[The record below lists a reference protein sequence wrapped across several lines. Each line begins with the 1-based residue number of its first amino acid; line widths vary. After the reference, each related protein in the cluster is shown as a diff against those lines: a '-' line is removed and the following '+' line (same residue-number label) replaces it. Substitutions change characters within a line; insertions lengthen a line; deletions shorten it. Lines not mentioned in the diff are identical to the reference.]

1 MRVFRKIPGGV
12 IGGAIVA
19 LLLVPLAVGYL
30 TAPCEVTGEPL
41 VLSPHRVR
49 QRQFL
54 TEATTWHRNISDVS
68 AKLHS
73 ILNAPQP
80 GSVSAAF
87 RLASEVGRATTRLDV
102 LTPPEAP
109 AEYVLLAGTMH
120 EARDTYVFATE
131 CLLSFYGS
139 SDSQALLEAQA
150 ALRLGDAAL
159 ADVAAGIEALTYPL
173 CREVWRDR

>member
-1 MRVFRKIPGGV
+1 L
-12 IGGAIVA
+12 IGGAIVV
-19 LLLVPLAVGYL
+19 LLLGPLAVGYF
-30 TAPCEVTGEPL
+30 TAPCEVTGEPV

-54 TEATTWHRNISDVS
+54 IEATTWHRNISDVS
-68 AKLHS
+68 DMLRSA
-73 ILNAPQP
+73 LNAPQP

-87 RLASEVGRATTRLDV
+87 RMASEVGKVTTRLDL

-109 AEYVLLAGTMH
+109 AEYSLLAGAMNQ
-120 EARDTYVFATE
+120 ARDHYAYATE
-131 CLLSFYGS
+131 RLLSFYGS

>member
-1 MRVFRKIPGGV
+1 MRVLRHV

-19 LLLVPLAVGYL
+19 LLLGPLTIGYF
-30 TAPCEVTGEPL
+30 TAPCEVTGEPV

-54 TEATTWHRNISDVS
+54 TAATTWHRSISDVS
-68 AKLHS
+68 SMLRS
-73 ILNAPQP
+73 VVDAPQP

-87 RLASEVGRATTRLDV
+87 RAASEVGKVTTRLDLLV
-102 LTPPEAP
+102 PPEAP
-109 AEYVLLAGTMH
+109 AEYLLLAGTMH
-120 EARDTYVFATE
+120 QAHDDYTFATE
-131 CLLSFYGS
+131 RLLSFYGT